1 MSLRIIKKLGSSDG
15 SKKFFLK
22 THDEMGL
29 EAVYM
34 PGDNKCKICI
44 SSQIG
49 CQFTCKH
56 CATALI
62 PFKRDL
68 TAEEIFEQTDLVL
81 KEVNNNLRPE
91 ILYYGIGEPLLNFEA
106 ILKSMELI
114 KKNINLVED
123 YNQFYIATSGIPGMI
138 KKLSTI
144 DIDANLTISL
154 HVADQGKRE
163 YLIPQSKKLPLT
175 ELKKDLINYQE
186 KTKNRVIFHYCLI
199 KNFNDDKESIKNLEN
214 FISGF
219 QYELHIIPFN
229 TFKDA
234 IFESPKDKEIENFVK
249 ELENRKLNV
258 FYRPSRGKDI
268 LAACGQLLARQ

>member
-1 MSLRIIKKLGSSDG
+1 MSLKIIKKLESTDG
-15 SKKFFLK
+15 SKKFCLK
-22 THDEMGL
+22 THDEMEL

-34 PGDNKCKICI
+34 PGNDKCKICI

-49 CQFTCKH
+49 CQFACKH

-62 PFKRDL
+62 PFKRNL
-68 TAEEIFEQTDLVL
+68 TAEEIFEQTDLIL

-106 ILKSMELI
+106 VLNSVELI
-114 KKNINLVED
+114 KKNTNLVED

-144 DIDANLTISL
+144 GIDVNLTISL
-154 HVADQGKRE
+154 HVADQNKRE
-163 YLIPQSKKLPLT
+163 HLIPQSKNLPLT

-199 KNFNDDKESIKNLEN
+199 KNFNDDKKSIKKLEN

-234 IFESPKDKEIENFVK
+234 IFESPNDKEIKNFIK
-249 ELENRKLNV
+249 ELDDKKLNV

-268 LAACGQLLARQ
+268 LAACGQLLAKQ